1 MDKLFD
7 TADLKQIYHD
17 ILVWTQTQALNLD
30 SVVQLCIVAAA
41 FLLAWRMSPTVRQG
55 INWLGDLRGAESW
68 LTVAGEHLSVLALP
82 FTWLV
87 LQWILVLAA
96 DAAGWPH
103 YLLTITTSLLSA
115 WIVIRLATSLIRE
128 PTLAKAVSIAA
139 WSIAALNIVGLLD
152 PTVVL
157 LDGLAINVGLLRI
170 SVLTVIKGTI
180 TLSVL
185 VWAAMLLARMTEQR
199 ISNIPSLTPSLQV
212 LLTKLVKIVLVAVA
226 VLIAVSAVGIDL
238 TAFAVFGGA
247 VGVGLGLGLQKSI
260 ANLISGV
267 MILLDKSIKP
277 GDGIEVG
284 QTYGQVKSLGG
295 RYASVITRDGVEHL
309 IPNEE
314 LIAQQ
319 VSNWTH
325 SSNEIRLHI
334 PVGVSYNADVNQAM
348 ELMLE
353 AAAETER
360 VIATPLPA
368 AQMKCFGESS
378 VDLELRVWIN
388 DPMEGVANVKSQ
400 ILLRIWEK
408 FRAQGVE
415 LPFPQRDLHI
425 KSAIPLQLVN

>member
-1 MDKLFD
+1 
-7 TADLKQIYHD
+7 
-17 ILVWTQTQALNLD
+17 
-30 SVVQLCIVAAA
+30 
-41 FLLAWRMSPTVRQG
+41 
-55 INWLGDLRGAESW
+55 
-68 LTVAGEHLSVLALP
+68 
-82 FTWLV
+82 
-87 LQWILVLAA
+87 
-96 DAAGWPH
+96 
-103 YLLTITTSLLSA
+103 
-115 WIVIRLATSLIRE
+115 
-128 PTLAKAVSIAA
+128 
-139 WSIAALNIVGLLD
+139 
-152 PTVVL
+152 
-157 LDGLAINVGLLRI
+157 
-170 SVLTVIKGTI
+170 
-180 TLSVL
+180 
-185 VWAAMLLARMTEQR
+185 
-199 ISNIPSLTPSLQV
+199 
-212 LLTKLVKIVLVAVA
+212 VA
-226 VLIAVSAVGIDL
+226 VLIAISAVGIDL

-277 GDGIEVG
+277 GDVIEVG

-325 SSNEIRLHI
+325 SSDEIRLHI

>member
-1 MDKLFD
+1 MD
-7 TADLKQIYHD
+7 
-17 ILVWTQTQALNLD
+17 
-30 SVVQLCIVAAA
+30 
-41 FLLAWRMSPTVRQG
+41 
-55 INWLGDLRGAESW
+55 
-68 LTVAGEHLSVLALP
+68 LS
-82 FTWLV
+82 
-87 LQWILVLAA
+87 
-96 DAAGWPH
+96 
-103 YLLTITTSLLSA
+103 
-115 WIVIRLATSLIRE
+115 
-128 PTLAKAVSIAA
+128 
-139 WSIAALNIVGLLD
+139 
-152 PTVVL
+152 
-157 LDGLAINVGLLRI
+157 
-170 SVLTVIKGTI
+170 
-180 TLSVL
+180 
-185 VWAAMLLARMTEQR
+185 
-199 ISNIPSLTPSLQV
+199 
-212 LLTKLVKIVLVAVA
+212 
-226 VLIAVSAVGIDL
+226 
-238 TAFAVFGGA
+238 
-247 VGVGLGLGLQKSI
+247 
-260 ANLISGV
+260 NLISGV

-277 GDGIEVG
+277 GDVIEVG

-408 FRAQGVE
+408 FCAQGVE